1 VIAAQF
7 SDPKNARIILM
18 AAGGLLVLAIAL
30 VVATVLWWR
39 SSGVEPSALAPLE
52 VMSTRQWWDG
62 DDDSRRELLDEVR
75 GQADLAASERA
86 RSGGWA
92 NDVLDEQRAEPVP
105 ARAEARPQPSVQS
118 RLDRLEQLGQA
129 APASSPAPADE
140 VSDDGGFGLFDQ
152 FADDPFDEPAPRA
165 AAPAKAKGKRKAAV
179 EADDLWDSPSAAPR
193 RPVDPLLDDGDFW

>member
-1 VIAAQF
+1 MIAAQF

-75 GQADLAASERA
+75 GQADEHADTEA
-86 RSGGWA
+86 
-92 NDVLDEQRAEPVP
+92 PVVAP
-105 ARAEARPQPSVQS
+105 RVSAARAQSSSVQS
-118 RLDRLEQLGQA
+118 RLDRLEQMGNAVAAPEPAAGRVA
-129 APASSPAPADE
+129 APADP

-152 FADDPFDEPAPRA
+152 FADDSFDEPAPHA
-165 AAPAKAKGKRKAAV
+165 APPAKAKGKRKQVAQP
-179 EADDLWDSPSAAPR
+179 DDLWDSPPASPR
-193 RPVDPLLDDGDFW
+193 RAVDPLLDDGDFW

>member
-1 VIAAQF
+1 MIAAQF

-75 GQADLAASERA
+75 GQADEHADIDA
-86 RSGGWA
+86 
-92 NDVLDEQRAEPVP
+92 PVEAP
-105 ARAEARPQPSVQS
+105 RVSAARAQSSSVQS
-118 RLDRLEQLGQA
+118 RLDRLEQMGNAVA
-129 APASSPAPADE
+129 APEPAAARVAAPVDP

-152 FADDPFDEPAPRA
+152 FADDSFDEPAPPA
-165 AAPAKAKGKRKAAV
+165 APPAKAKGKRKQVAQ
-179 EADDLWDSPSAAPR
+179 ADDLWDSPPASPR